1 MSNSF
6 LNTET
11 LTLNDLFSKDRTYSV
26 PKYQRNYSWD
36 EDQWEDLWSDIED
49 LEKSNYPHFMG
60 SVVLQETKDIK
71 NIDIIDGQQ
80 RLSTLSIFIA
90 AVIAYI
96 DDLVKKDK
104 DKIDNEKRKEIF
116 NKKYLGYESSTT
128 LKIVPKLT
136 LNKTNNNFFTT
147 YIINQNIPNK
157 STLADADKSNLLL
170 HKAFGFFQRKIKEKF
185 QKEDGKKIAEYVEMI
200 GEQLKFIVIVVQNE
214 LDAYVL
220 FQTLNARGAELTAA
234 DLLKNYF
241 LSLLKNDSEA
251 LEQANAM
258 WEDINNK
265 ISTEKIPDFLR
276 SVVNFQTDSVT
287 KNRLFKEVRKDIK
300 TSEKAFSFIS
310 KLHNLSS
317 LYLALQNSNHN
328 SWNEFSQQDAK
339 YYIDILEL
347 LRFKSSLPL
356 LLVAKEKIIN
366 DQEFTKILKV
376 CAILSIRY
384 SISKTRTN
392 KLESNYNKIACNI
405 FYDKYK
411 NTNEIIKALKLI
423 DIDDNDFKKS
433 FSIYSKKATSG
444 NDAKI
449 VKFLLVNIERHLSG
463 GICDEQLATVEH
475 ILPSSSKDEKVHKLG
490 NYILLEEKYNQQ
502 LKNKNFKEKINIYSQ
517 SNFKL
522 AQYVSREFKVWDAKS
537 IQKYQNFLADQA
549 LAIWKINI
557 RTQ

>member
-1 MSNSF
+1 MGNSF

-11 LTLNDLFSKDRTYSV
+11 LTLNDLLSKDRTYSV

-60 SVVLQETKDIK
+60 SIVLQETKDVK

-90 AVIAYI
+90 AVIVYI

-104 DKIDNEKRKEIF
+104 DKINNEKRKEIF

-147 YIINQNIPNK
+147 YIINQNIPDK
-157 STLADADKSNLLL
+157 PTLADEDNSNYLLY
-170 HKAFGFFQRKIKEKF
+170 KAFNFFQKKIKEKF
-185 QKEDGKKIAEYVEMI
+185 QEEDGKIIAEYVEMI
-200 GEQLKFIVIVVQNE
+200 GEQLKFIVIIVQNE

-220 FQTLNARGAELTAA
+220 FQTLNARGVELTAA

-241 LSLLKNDSEA
+241 LNLLKNEPEI
-251 LEQANAM
+251 LNQANLM
-258 WEDINNK
+258 WENINNK

-276 SVVNFQTDSVT
+276 SVINSQIDLVT
-287 KNRLFKEVRKDIK
+287 KNRLFKEVKKNIK
-300 TSEKAFSFIS
+300 TSEEAFNFIS
-310 KLHNLSS
+310 KLHKLSS
-317 LYLALQNSNHN
+317 LYLALQNSNHS
-328 SWNEFSQQDAK
+328 SWNDFTAQDAK

-356 LLVAKEKIIN
+356 LLIAKEKIVD
-366 DQEFTKILKV
+366 DQDFIKILKA

-392 KLESNYNKIACNI
+392 KLESSYNKIACNI
-405 FYDKYK
+405 FHSKYK
-411 NTNEIIKALKLI
+411 NTKEIIDALKSI

-463 GICDEQLATVEH
+463 GICDEQIATIEH
-475 ILPSSSKDEKVHKLG
+475 ILPSSLNDEKVHKLG
-490 NYILLEEKYNQQ
+490 NYILLEAKYNQQ
-502 LKNKNFKEKINIYSQ
+502 LKNKNFKEKIDIYSK

-522 AQYVSREFKVWDAKS
+522 AQYVAENFKTWDTKS
-537 IQKYQNFLADQA
+537 IDQYQNFLAKQA
-549 LAIWKINI
+549 LALWKF
-557 RTQ
+557 